1 MLMAAPPLP
10 ALPSLAPRSFA
21 DETQVSTGQRGVD
34 RVRNYQIGRLN
45 VKLNYFEEVGRQ
57 E

>member
-1 MLMAAPPLP
+1 LLMAAPPLP